1 MADYTSMHR
10 QYTYTELSRAKDRR
24 VKQIDEF
31 IKKAILLAR
40 KYSDVNLL
48 TPSVN
53 SWNNKADAE
62 FIDYRDEEKAF
73 HQGWENEREHPL
85 DRVII
90 NEFNRKNDTAIENV
104 KIVYGPG
111 SDEYTRN
118 RHALALTIANAIYFR
133 GGKYRPETEEG
144 RALLAHELTHVAQ
157 NKNRALTDNRTKS
170 ELEAEAEAKERGEIY
185 SSDKELTIRVHGK
198 LMRFPQSQKQRIA
211 DSIAKDI
218 VAAAEQAENGMEEE
232 KYLRYLCRFKEKVE
246 RGDTRWLE

>member
-1 MADYTSMHR
+1 M
-10 QYTYTELSRAKDRR
+10 
-24 VKQIDEF
+24 
-31 IKKAILLAR
+31 AR

-104 KIVYGPG
+104 KVVYGPG

-144 RALLAHELTHVAQ
+144 RKLLAHELTHVAQ
-157 NKNRALTDNRTKS
+157 NKEKEAYRNVSS
-170 ELEAEAEAKERGEIY
+170 EDKEIEAEQNEDTQSYNPDKMIKKTVRGKKYRLKESVWKKID
-185 SSDKELTIRVHGK
+185 SMAIRH
-198 LMRFPQSQKQRIA
+198 L
-211 DSIAKDI
+211 
-218 VAAAEQAENGMEEE
+218 ENKIEMLKNSLSEEE
-232 KYLRYLCRFKEKVE
+232 YLKLLCQYQKWQET
-246 RGDTRWLE
+246 RGLTWGIG

>member
-1 MADYTSMHR
+1 MGTKSYEVLAAEEKCKVFFEWFELLL
-10 QYTYTELSRAKDRR
+10 ELSIQDLKAVEAAPKMNNNDGFSEYGNRRPITEYVQTNDRT
-24 VKQIDEF
+24 F
-31 IKKAILLAR
+31 
-40 KYSDVNLL
+40 
-48 TPSVN
+48 
-53 SWNNKADAE
+53 
-62 FIDYRDEEKAF
+62 
-73 HQGWENEREHPL
+73 PL
-85 DRVII
+85 D
-90 NEFNRKNDTAIENV
+90 TV
-104 KIVYGPG
+104 KIKGFEKKYNTILETPLIHYGAQA
-111 SDEYTRN
+111 DEITRAM
-118 RHALALTIANAIYFR
+118 HVIALAIGKDIYIR
-133 GGKYRPETEEG
+133 SGHYKPETEEG
-144 RALLAHELTHVAQ
+144 RALLVHELTHVAQ